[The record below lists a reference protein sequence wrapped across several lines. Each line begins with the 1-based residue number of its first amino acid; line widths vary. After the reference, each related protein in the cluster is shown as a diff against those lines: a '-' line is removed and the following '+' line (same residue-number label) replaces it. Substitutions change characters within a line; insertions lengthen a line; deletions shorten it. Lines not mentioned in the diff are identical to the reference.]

1 MHVLKTGIIQSGS
14 IRLLLMGLAF
24 FVAGP
29 SFADRVDDFLK
40 AELTRQRIPGMAVA
54 VIQGEKVVKAAGYGF
69 ANLELKV
76 PVTADTVFQLGS
88 VGKQFTA
95 GAVMLLV
102 QDGKIRLEEPVGRYL
117 DFAPEGWKEVTVRHL
132 LTHTSGIPDYTGLV
146 DLRVDAAAEQ
156 TAKKITDKPLHFAPG
171 TKWQYSNSNYL
182 LLGVLIEKA
191 SGEFYGDILKERI
204 FTPLD
209 MMTARINSE
218 SDLIP
223 NRAAGYEFRAGQL
236 RNQTYMPPLV
246 NTYADGSV
254 IMSVRDMAKWDRALY
269 TEKPFPKSVRD
280 QMWTPAR
287 LTDGTATTYGYG
299 WQLGERNGHRS
310 VGHSGAW
317 QGFTATI
324 LRYPDDRLSV
334 IVLTNRAGANPGTIA
349 LKVAEMYLPALTPKE
364 ASLPAPEPEVIELV
378 RTVLKEVADSKLG
391 QERFTP
397 EMWEA
402 LKGAESGS
410 IAGMVRALGAVQEI
424 TILEKKEQNGER
436 IYRMRVAFARAKIG
450 ILMTLTKDDKISGML
465 LSPE

>member
-1 MHVLKTGIIQSGS
+1 MINGS
-14 IRLLLMGLAF
+14 ILSLRLLAL
-24 FVAGP
+24 VAVILIASCGAR
-29 SFADRVDDFLK
+29 ADKVDDFLK
-40 AELTRQRIPGMAVA
+40 AELARQRIPGMAVA
-54 VIQGEKVVKAAGYGF
+54 VIQGGKVVKAEGYGF

-102 QDGKIRLEEPVGRYL
+102 QDGKIRLEDPVGKHL
-117 DFAPEGWKEVTVRHL
+117 DFAPEAWKEVTVRHL

-146 DLRVDAAAEQ
+146 DLRVDASAEQ
-156 TAKKITDKPLHFAPG
+156 TAKKITDKPLDFAPG

-191 SGEFYGDILKERI
+191 SGEFYGDLLKERV

-209 MMTARINSE
+209 MTTARINSE

-236 RNQTYMPPLV
+236 RNQAYVPPLV
-246 NTYADGSV
+246 NTYADGSL
-254 IMSVRDMAKWDRALY
+254 IMSVRDMAKWDLALY
-269 TEKPFPKSVRD
+269 TDKPFPKAVRD

-287 LTDGTATTYGYG
+287 LTDGKATTYGYG

-310 VGHSGAW
+310 VGHGGAW

-334 IVLTNRAGANPGTIA
+334 VVLTNRAGANPGTIA
-349 LKVAEMYLPALTPKE
+349 LKVAEMYLPALAPKE
-364 ASLPAPEPEVIELV
+364 VPLPAPEPKVIELV
-378 RTVLKEVADSKLG
+378 KTVLKEVADNKLS
-391 QERFTP
+391 QDRFTL
-397 EMWEA
+397 EMWDA
-402 LKGAESGS
+402 LKGSG
-410 IAGMVRALGAVQEI
+410 IASVSGAVRALGAVQEV

-436 IYRMRVAFARAKIG
+436 IYRIRVAFARAKNNV
-450 ILMTLTKDDKISGML
+450 LMTLTKDDKISGML